1 MFGKKVAFG
10 RKRIG
15 RVYAPSRA
23 KIVIFTHPI
32 FESDFDC
39 LTGKNRLHANS
50 LPSPI
55 ASDKNKNLLRKK
67 NIFTFFFSI
76 LKTKLAKDQ
85 SSGPKKKNSKKKNVF
100 FFNFKFLKI
109 GIKPRFYT
117 LSIGQRHTAQNEPVL
132 VRSLKLNQEG
142 RGQYLHG

>member
-67 NIFTFFFSI
+67 
-76 LKTKLAKDQ
+76 KLR
-85 SSGPKKKNSKKKNVF
+85 F
-100 FFNFKFLKI
+100 FFNFKNKNLLRIKAPDQRKKIRKKRFFL
-109 GIKPRFYT
+109 F
-117 LSIGQRHTAQNEPVL
+117 
-132 VRSLKLNQEG
+132 
-142 RGQYLHG
+142 

>member
-1 MFGKKVAFG
+1 MSGKKVAFG

-15 RVYAPSRA
+15 RVYVASRA

-55 ASDKNKNLLRKK
+55 ASDKHKNLQRKK
-67 NIFTFFFSI
+67 KCRIFFS
-76 LKTKLAKDQ
+76 T
-85 SSGPKKKNSKKKNVF
+85 F
-100 FFNFKFLKI
+100 FFNFKK
-109 GIKPRFYT
+109 
-117 LSIGQRHTAQNEPVL
+117 
-132 VRSLKLNQEG
+132 
-142 RGQYLHG
+142 